1 MLLRGQ
7 STTHRVWFPLRAGS
21 FGTLGDEHITD
32 YWVSTLQAR
41 GEEKGQVQGVLRQEV
56 DVREEAGRGAQEHQ
70 HQQGGIGETRVL
82 DVSHMC
88 TP

>member
-1 MLLRGQ
+1 MSMEL
-7 STTHRVWFPLRAGS
+7 
-21 FGTLGDEHITD
+21 ITGCIM
-32 YWVSTLQAR
+32 QAR
-41 GEEKGQVQGVLRQEV
+41 RKEEGQVQGVLRQEV
-56 DVREEAGRGAQEHQ
+56 DVCEEAGRGEPEHQ

>member
-1 MLLRGQ
+1 MSMELIIGC
-7 STTHRVWFPLRAGS
+7 TM
-21 FGTLGDEHITD
+21 
-32 YWVSTLQAR
+32 QAR
-41 GEEKGQVQGVLRQEV
+41 RKEEGQVQGVLRQEV
-56 DVREEAGRGAQEHQ
+56 DVCEEAGRGEPEHQ